1 MNFSFSIT
9 GNILGNP
16 NNSSGTAITSGTAT
30 IFTLPSMV
38 SINSNILSNLT
49 DDHKLATNVS
59 LNDNGGVYLL
69 GHNVTCTAIDPPS
82 DVGDEFI
89 VIIDDGSNKHVF
101 RNAGNW
107 EIPSNS
113 SYNAASGNN
122 TLSAT
127 NATLTF

>member
-49 DDHKLATNVS
+49 NDHKLTTNVS
-59 LNDNGGVYLL
+59 LNYNGGVYLL